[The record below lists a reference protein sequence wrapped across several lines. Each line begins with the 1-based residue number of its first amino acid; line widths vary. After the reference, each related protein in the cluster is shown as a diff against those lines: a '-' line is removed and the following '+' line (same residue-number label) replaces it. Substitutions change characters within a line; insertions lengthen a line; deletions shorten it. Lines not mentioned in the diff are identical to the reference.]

1 MKIAIPCAGL
11 DHVNRGFE
19 SFASELFENVRD
31 HCDAHLIKSSGT
43 GGGNIHVL
51 PGLRRNAAIYRWLPS
66 SYFNEYRRYRNE
78 CLLFG
83 LQFLRLAAREKFDV
97 VHFSDSVFGDFLL
110 RARKVFGLKFK
121 LLCSNGAPWPVEF
134 CARFDAVHQVSAAHH
149 EGGLRLL
156 DGKSFLVPYGIDGT
170 RLRRPADFDRA
181 AVRKKYGVPDDAF
194 LVLSLAAL
202 NLTHK
207 RHDWLIGEFAKLA
220 EGRFHLLI
228 AGAREGETPDVERIA
243 AATLPQNRFR
253 ILQLPYDEI
262 PALLWASD
270 AMVLCSLEEGF
281 GRVLAEAMGAGVPL
295 LVHPHGTARWLVASG
310 ESFVDMTAPGALAN
324 AIRDLASQPE
334 RRKRIATENA
344 LAFKR
349 FEWPALVPKYL
360 SMYEAV
366 MKL

>member
-1 MKIAIPCAGL
+1 MKVAIPCAGL

-19 SFASELFENVRD
+19 SFARELFENVRG
-31 HCDAHLIKSSGT
+31 HCDAHLVKSSGT
-43 GGGNIHVL
+43 GGENIHVL

-83 LQFLRLAAREKFDV
+83 LRFLRLAAREKFDV

-110 RARKVFGLKFK
+110 RARKIFGLKFK

-149 EGGLRLL
+149 EAGLHLL
-156 DGKSFLVPYGIDGT
+156 GGKSFLVPYGIDGA
-170 RLRRPADFDRA
+170 RLQRPANFDRA
-181 AVRKKYGVPDDAF
+181 AIRRKYGVPNDAF
-194 LVLSLAAL
+194 LVLSPAAL

-207 RHDWLIGEFAKLA
+207 RHDWLIREFARLT
-220 EGRFHLLI
+220 GDNFHLIL
-228 AGAREGETPDVERIA
+228 AGAREGETPEVERIA
-243 AATLPQNRFR
+243 AATLPPDRHR

-270 AMVLCSLEEGF
+270 ALALCSLEEGF

-310 ESFVDMTAPGALAN
+310 ESFVDMTAPGALAS
-324 AIRDLASQPE
+324 AIRDLAAQPG
-334 RRKRIATENA
+334 RRNRIAAENA
-344 LAFKR
+344 RAFKQ
-349 FEWPALVPKYL
+349 FEWPVLVPQYL
-360 SMYEAV
+360 SMYEGV